1 MNNFA
6 FEKKNYLL
14 LAAGMLIVIL
24 GFILMS
30 GSGSTE
36 EQFNPEI
43 FSATRIRVAPLVS
56 LAGFV
61 LIMVAIMYRS
71 KSSQKSVEEKQDN
84 IDTTAQQS

>member
-14 LAAGMLIVIL
+14 LAAGMCVVIL

-36 EQFNPEI
+36 QQFNPEI
-43 FSATRIRVAPLVS
+43 FSIMRIRVAPVVS

-61 LIMVAIMYRS
+61 FIMVAIMYRP
-71 KSSQKSVEEKQDN
+71 KNKQQHNTTEETPN
-84 IDTTAQQS
+84 ENNA

>member
-1 MNNFA
+1 MSNFA

-14 LAAGMLIVIL
+14 LAAGMFIVII
-24 GFILMS
+24 GFVLMS

-56 LAGFV
+56 LTGFV
-61 LIMVAIMYRS
+61 FIMVAIMYRS
-71 KSSQKSVEEKQDN
+71 KSSQKNVEEKQDN
-84 IDTTAQQS
+84 IETKE

>member
-1 MNNFA
+1 MSNFA
-6 FEKKNYLL
+6 LEKKNYLL

-30 GSGSTE
+30 GPGSTE

-43 FSATRIRVAPLVS
+43 FSATRIRVTPLVS

-61 LIMVAIMYRS
+61 LKMVAIMYRS
-71 KSSQKSVEEKQDN
+71 KGSRKSVEEKQDN
-84 IDTTAQQS
+84 IEITEQQS

>member
-1 MNNFA
+1 
-6 FEKKNYLL
+6 
-14 LAAGMLIVIL
+14 IVIL

-30 GSGSTE
+30 GPGSTE